1 VRTDLPG
8 LSAIIISWNAASE
21 IGACLDSLLA
31 NPPQRSF
38 EILVLDN
45 ASTDASLDA
54 ARQRTGGDIP
64 VTVIGLPQNLGF
76 AGAGNEGYRRARA
89 DYLLFLNSDVEASPD
104 ALEHLCRFMDAHPVA
119 AAAGG
124 KLIGADGSVQRG
136 FNVRAFPTLT
146 SAAFEILM
154 VDKVFP
160 RNRVSRNQRMLDF
173 SYGEVAEVDQPAGA
187 CLLVRKRVFETVG
200 LFDERFYPAW
210 FEDVDL
216 CLRLRHNGSPIF
228 FVPDAVFRHRGGA
241 SLQHLEY
248 REFLSFW
255 YQNLLRYFEKHHGR
269 SSSLLLRA
277 LIAIGMPARMLAG
290 IFVPPKPEVAR
301 KEALAAYWR
310 VLRESL

>member
-1 VRTDLPG
+1 MRTDPPG
-8 LSAIIISWNAASE
+8 LSAIIVSWNAASE
-21 IGACLDSLLA
+21 MGACLDSLLG
-31 NPPQRSF
+31 NPPERSF

-45 ASTDASLDA
+45 ASADASLEV
-54 ARQRTGGDIP
+54 ARRRSGGDIP
-64 VTVIGLPQNLGF
+64 VTVVALEKNIGF
-76 AGAGNEGYRRARA
+76 AGASNEGSRRARA
-89 DYLLFLNSDVEASPD
+89 DYLLFLNSDVEASPA
-104 ALEHLCRFMDAHPVA
+104 ALEHLCRFMDTHPAA

-124 KLIGADGSVQRG
+124 KLTGADGSAQKG
-136 FNVRAFPTLT
+136 FNVRAFPTLA

-154 VDKVFP
+154 VDKIFP
-160 RNRVSRNQRMLDF
+160 RNPVSRNQRMLDF
-173 SYGEVAEVDQPAGA
+173 SYGEVAEVDQPAAA
-187 CLLVRKRVFETVG
+187 CLLVRKSVFETVG

-216 CLRLRHNGSPIF
+216 CLRLRQNGSKVF

-269 SSSLLLRA
+269 FASQLLRA
-277 LIAIGMPARMLAG
+277 LIAIGMPVRMLVG
-290 IFVPPKPEVAR
+290 IFVRPKPDVAR
-301 KEALAAYWR
+301 KDALAAYWR